1 VAEIELYHAYE
12 RFKLPPDA
20 DQEEIRRVYVQLRQE
35 LDGED
40 LRRLYAAWESL
51 LSPQNRVRV
60 DAMLLQVDG
69 TPPGID
75 ELLAQIGP
83 AADITDWNSFIDHAA
98 LLQRET
104 ETVTSLILE
113 HTWLGHAYSKIFTR
127 EAPVAEQWP
136 LPQANLTPVTHAARP
151 VPSEEGVPTS
161 DRPPRRPSLFRP
173 AWAGALLTVLLLTF
187 TSIRSGW
194 FSSPNAITTT
204 MTTAMTTAAMTT
216 AAMTTAAMTTA
227 AMTTAAMTTAAMT
240 TAAMTVPTTQSLGLV
255 MPIAAYDAPSRSF
268 IVPTPTP
275 LGQRPILVVQAT
287 PPPALTAPITSAAL
301 IDQLRE
307 RLERTTEIV
316 ETNETEFARSISFG
330 SVQPAPRLPVAPPLM
345 LRPSSVSP
353 PVTPT
358 VSPLPSPTLEPTA
371 TAIPLLVQSLN
382 FANVRS
388 GPSTEFDVVEVLE
401 PETSRRVLARTQS
414 AAWLFI
420 ETTNGE
426 GGWISTSV
434 VDVNGDVGSV
444 EIQDSPL
451 DLEPTP

>member
-1 VAEIELYHAYE
+1 MAEIDLYHAYE

-60 DAMLLQVDG
+60 DALLLQIDG

-98 LLQRET
+98 LLQRQT

-151 VPSEEGVPTS
+151 VPSEEALPVSHRSPH
-161 DRPPRRPSLFRP
+161 RPSLFRP
-173 AWAGALLTVLLLTF
+173 AWAGALLTVLLLVF
-187 TSIRSGW
+187 AGVRSGW
-194 FSSPNAITTT
+194 FNSPNAITTT
-204 MTTAMTTAAMTT
+204 
-216 AAMTTAAMTTA
+216 
-227 AMTTAAMTTAAMT
+227 MTTAAMT
-240 TAAMTVPTTQSLGLV
+240 TAAMTVPTTQRLGLV

-353 PVTPT
+353 S
-358 VSPLPSPTLEPTA
+358 VSPASPQPSPTLEPTPTASATASATATATA

-388 GPSTEFDVVEVLE
+388 GPSTGFDVVEVLE

-434 VDVNGDVGSV
+434 VDVDGDVGSV
-444 EIQDSPL
+444 EIQDSLL

>member
-1 VAEIELYHAYE
+1 MAEIELYHAYE

-161 DRPPRRPSLFRP
+161 DRPSRRPSLFRP

-187 TSIRSGW
+187 ASIRSGW
-194 FSSPNAITTT
+194 FNSPNAITT
-204 MTTAMTTAAMTT
+204 
-216 AAMTTAAMTTA
+216 
-227 AMTTAAMTTAAMT
+227 AMT

-353 PVTPT
+353 PAPPT
-358 VSPLPSPTLEPTA
+358 ASPLPSPTLEPTA

-414 AAWLFI
+414 AAWLLI

-434 VDVNGDVGSV
+434 VNVDGDVGWV
-444 EIQDSPL
+444 EIQDPLL

>member
-1 VAEIELYHAYE
+1 MAEIELYHAYE

-173 AWAGALLTVLLLTF
+173 AWAGALLTVLLLAF
-187 TSIRSGW
+187 ASVRSGW
-194 FSSPNAITTT
+194 FNSPNAITT
-204 MTTAMTTAAMTT
+204 
-216 AAMTTAAMTTA
+216 
-227 AMTTAAMTTAAMT
+227 AMT

-353 PVTPT
+353 PATPT
-358 VSPLPSPTLEPTA
+358 ASPLPSPTLEPTA

-414 AAWLFI
+414 AAWLLI

-434 VDVNGDVGSV
+434 VNVDGDVGWV
-444 EIQDSPL
+444 EIQDPLL